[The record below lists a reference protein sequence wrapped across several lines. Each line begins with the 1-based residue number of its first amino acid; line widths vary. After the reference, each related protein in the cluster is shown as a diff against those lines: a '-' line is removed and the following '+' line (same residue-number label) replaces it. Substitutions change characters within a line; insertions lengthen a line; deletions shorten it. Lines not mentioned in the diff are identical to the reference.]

1 MKAVSAKK
9 RMISSI
15 NDQNNSS
22 GKITSSSVNDLV
34 PANLAKAR
42 GDILPVINAKYTKVG
57 ESIRRNAPNEVR

>member
-1 MKAVSAKK
+1 MKTVSAKK

-15 NDQNNSS
+15 DSHQNS
-22 GKITSSSVNDLV
+22 GKNSSSVNDLV

>member
-1 MKAVSAKK
+1 MKTVSAKK

-15 NDQNNSS
+15 DQNSI
-22 GKITSSSVNDLV
+22 GKTSSVNDLV

-42 GDILPVINAKYTKVG
+42 GDVLPVINAKYTKVG